1 MTEEINM
8 VRTTILSTLNWDK
21 NAVRIVK
28 IKSMPYTSVTC
39 FFMAKKLNIASEKA
53 ATK

>member
-1 MTEEINM
+1 MAEKINM
-8 VRTTILSTLNWDK
+8 AMTTILSTLNWDRT
-21 NAVRIVK
+21 AVIIVRMIRK
-28 IKSMPYTSVTC
+28 PYAIVNC